1 MIFKKWPDTRP
12 KMETH
17 EPNVYP
23 TILGGVSRGF
33 WTPFLYP
40 GARSAIF
47 WHLKTGTFGICAFWN
62 TLLFMLHFDPFL
74 ASNLLMKKHKKHFWL
89 YWVLNLGVGCVESNL
104 SLKSVLT
111 SIIKTMFPDKRMLRR
126 RMMELPPGP
135 GATEWT
141 LNLWESL
148 AVPAERGSRGA
159 FATLQIQCASTKYKI
174 QNTYLKFKIQI

>member
-1 MIFKKWPDTRP
+1 MWAGHSRQQEHIAR
-12 KMETH
+12 
-17 EPNVYP
+17 
-23 TILGGVSRGF
+23 SRGCQAPPASRELTWF
-33 WTPFLYP
+33 IK
-40 GARSAIF
+40 A
-47 WHLKTGTFGICAFWN
+47 FGKELIWDSKEDQN
-62 TLLFMLHFDPFL
+62 LRYTIHKLEMFMLHFDPFL
-74 ASNLLMKKHKKHFWL
+74 ALNLLMKKHKKHFWL

-111 SIIKTMFPDKRMLRR
+111 SIIKTMFSDKRMLRR

-174 QNTYLKFKIQI
+174 QNTYLKFKIHI